1 MLFFGLLLFI
11 PVLVFA
17 KSLLIAGNLWLFKI
31 FYNIGVMFCIIFS
44 WTWKA
49 IYWCGSILYNFR
61 QCDYL
66 ISISKS
72 VVYFLQI
79 VFLGLYSVFLTFQC
93 LLNFLMLLVVKHRQ
107 KSSPLTTKSRKIITK
122 IPKIAFSRRKSR
134 RSNLV
139 ESSRC

>member
-1 MLFFGLLLFI
+1 MLLFGLLLFI
-11 PVLVFA
+11 PVLVSA
-17 KSLLIAGNLWLFKI
+17 KSLLIAGSLWLFKI
-31 FYNIGVMFCIIFS
+31 FHNIGVMFCIIFS

-79 VFLGLYSVFLTFQC
+79 VFLSLYSVFLKFQC
-93 LLNFLMLLVVKHRQ
+93 LLNFLMLSVVQHRQ
-107 KSSPLTTKSRKIITK
+107 ESSPFISKSKK
-122 IPKIAFSRRKSR
+122 KLQKF
-134 RSNLV
+134 
-139 ESSRC
+139 